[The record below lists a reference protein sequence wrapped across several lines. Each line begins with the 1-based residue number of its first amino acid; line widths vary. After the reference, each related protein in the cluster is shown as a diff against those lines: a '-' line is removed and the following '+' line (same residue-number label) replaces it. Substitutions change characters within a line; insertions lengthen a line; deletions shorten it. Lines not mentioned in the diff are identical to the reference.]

1 MNIDRWPGS
10 AAGRSRASGYD
21 GLLWLVA
28 NATDPG
34 ADFRTQVGQTLAALD
49 GALRGAGSGRSRLL
63 SVQVLLADIGAKPV
77 FDELWQAWIGPDP
90 AAWPQRSC
98 FQVVLTPGL
107 LVEITAVAARG

>member
-1 MNIDRWPGS
+1 MTIERWPGT
-10 AAGRSRASGYD
+10 ATGRSRASGHG

-28 NATDPG
+28 NATDPA
-34 ADFRTQVGQTLAALD
+34 ADFRKQVGQTLAAL
-49 GALRGAGSGRSRLL
+49 GGTLREAGSDRSRLL

-77 FDELWQAWIGPDP
+77 FDELWQAWIGTDP
-90 AAWPQRSC
+90 AGWPQRAC